1 MGGIGKTALIQ
12 DVYRSEKVPGIFD
25 KLACVTIMRPFNPN
39 DLLIGLLK
47 QLVDPKTLE
56 GKLPSLASILEGKKY
71 MIVLDDVLSA
81 TEWDAIKSQLPTTK
95 TGRRILVTTR
105 DESIAKHCSGGQ
117 EDKVYK
123 LDTLGHDDA
132 KNLFTKKVFKE
143 PTNLDELE
151 LHQEAKLI
159 LKKCGG
165 LPLAIVTI
173 GGFLASRP
181 KTISEWRKLNEH
193 ISAELHMDPKLG
205 TIRTVLDISYD
216 GLPYHLKSC
225 FLYLSIFPEDR
236 KISRNRLVRRWAAE
250 GYSRDVC
257 GKSVEEIADDYFSE
271 LIARSMIIP
280 TQRSTYRSRGI
291 GSCQVHDLMRD
302 IAISKSKE
310 ENLVLRFDGDHTLH
324 NQGTFRHLAI
334 TNSSSDRVGV
344 DLEAIVDMSRIRSLT
359 VFGEWRSSF
368 ISDKMRLLRV
378 LDLEDTKNLCYHH
391 IKHIGRLLHLRYLSL
406 RGCEYVTFLPDSLGK
421 LRQLETLDIQDTL
434 IVRLPRTIINL
445 RKLNYLRAGQGAMR
459 LDYNGVVAPRGL
471 RRLTALHTL
480 SVVDIAPKPSVLQD
494 ISRLTQLRKLGV
506 TGVNKKNNKKFLSAL
521 AALSRL
527 ESLSVRSEGKPGLW
541 GCLDVADDKFS
552 PPKDLKSLKLYG
564 NLVELPKWIRQL
576 KNLVKLNLRGSFL
589 KDHGAA
595 IQVLE
600 REESKAMEAT
610 VLSIGKLVLNGAVN
624 YAKSTVVE
632 EVSLQLGVQRDH
644 AFIRDELEMMQSFL
658 EAAHDQRDDNKVVRD
673 VAYDVEDCLQDFAV
687 RLGRKK
693 SSWWLCP
700 RTLWERHRISKGM
713 KELRDKVEDVSQRNL
728 RYHLIKGSKPTVV
741 DAMPSGTA
749 RLTMSGMYEAQWQE
763 EKAKADLI
771 RQVNHEVEDR
781 RVIAVWGTC
790 DYHRV
795 TSIVGRAYD
804 HLKRSNKFECFAWVD
819 LMHPLPLTELLQ
831 TIVRQLYIRSL
842 QESGKATPACQLLMR
857 TSMVKED
864 HLADE
869 FNTYLSDKCYLIVLN
884 GLSTTKVWEQIK
896 MLFPDNK
903 NGSKIIVSTQHIEVA
918 ILCAGTEEVAT
929 DHIQLFADQTL
940 YVFHYKVPQDRAYSM
955 GSTSSLNVA
964 ISYRNNS
971 ADGKSLTRMQT
982 MVAAFRESDL
992 IGRASQKE
1000 EIIELILK
1008 DSQHHRIISL
1018 WGMGGIGKTAL
1029 IQDVYRSAEVQGIF
1043 DKLACATIMRPFN
1056 PKDLLTS
1063 LMNQLQNTGTSL
1075 ADILEGKKY
1084 LIVLDDLL
1092 FTAEWDA
1099 IKLHFPAGETGSR
1112 IIVTTRHENVAEYCS
1127 GDQKE
1132 NMYKLDILADT
1143 DAENLLMKKIL
1154 KKCGGL
1160 PLAIVTIGGFLASR
1174 PKVASEWRKLN
1185 DHINAELEMNPE
1197 LWDIRIV
1204 LNISYNGLPYYLKSC
1219 FLYLSIFPEDYEI
1232 SRKRL
1237 VRRWTAEGYS
1247 RGLWDKSAEDIA
1259 DSYFFELLDRSM
1271 MLPTQKADYSSKGAD
1286 SCKVHDI
1293 MREIAISNSKE
1304 ENLVLRLDG
1313 SYRSH
1318 SQVTVRHLV
1327 ITNDSREADEG
1338 ELESTVDMSRVR
1350 SLTVFGYWRPFFI
1363 SDKMKFL
1370 RVLDSEGAD
1379 GVYDHHIKQIGKLIH
1394 LKYLSLRGCEKI
1406 AFLPD
1411 SLGNLRQLETL
1422 DIRQTGIIR
1431 LPKTIINLRKLN
1443 YLRAGER
1450 NSAYALTSNKLCSL
1464 TLVWSLFRAI
1474 LVDKVSNVD
1483 ENMNT
1488 VYAACTTFW
1497 CIALPSIAMDLNSLG
1512 VVAPRGLRRLSA
1524 LHTLGVVH
1532 IAHDSSSVL
1541 RDIKKLTQL
1550 RKLRVTGIDEE
1561 NSQKFFST
1569 LSALIN
1575 LESLSVSSEGALGL
1589 EGCLDAD
1596 DMFSDLRS
1604 LKLYGSLVEL
1614 PNWIQQLRNL
1624 VKLKLDGTLLK
1635 DCKDAIQVLGKLPNL
1650 AILYLAS
1657 LWFEDGELHFLEES
1671 FPTLMVLDLDF
1682 GARKDVTFDKGAVQK
1697 LELLLLSSCGLKFL
1711 PSIKE
1716 VRLKGLDY
1724 RFNDKEDADRWKEDF
1739 LAQLSQ
1745 NPKKPF
1751 LNVRGTF

>member
-595 IQVLE
+595 IQVLGE
-600 REESKAMEAT
+600 LPNLAILCLLKGSFQSSEGGELHFLQESLPSLMVLELDLGGSKYVKFEEGAFCKLEILKLLLSFAEVETKFSGLEFLPSIKEVELYYYFHHSFEGAADRLKVDLQAQLSRNQNKPVLRTSGGEESKAMEAT

-658 EAAHDQRDDNKVVRD
+658 EAAHDQRDDNKVRD

-1143 DAENLLMKKIL
+1143 DAENLLMKKVVSWQ
-1154 KKCGGL
+1154 
-1160 PLAIVTIGGFLASR
+1160 AA
-1174 PKVASEWRKLN
+1174 
-1185 DHINAELEMNPE
+1185 
-1197 LWDIRIV
+1197 
-1204 LNISYNGLPYYLKSC
+1204 
-1219 FLYLSIFPEDYEI
+1219 
-1232 SRKRL
+1232 
-1237 VRRWTAEGYS
+1237 
-1247 RGLWDKSAEDIA
+1247 
-1259 DSYFFELLDRSM
+1259 
-1271 MLPTQKADYSSKGAD
+1271 QK
-1286 SCKVHDI
+1286 
-1293 MREIAISNSKE
+1293 
-1304 ENLVLRLDG
+1304 
-1313 SYRSH
+1313 
-1318 SQVTVRHLV
+1318 
-1327 ITNDSREADEG
+1327 
-1338 ELESTVDMSRVR
+1338 
-1350 SLTVFGYWRPFFI
+1350 W
-1363 SDKMKFL
+1363 
-1370 RVLDSEGAD
+1370 
-1379 GVYDHHIKQIGKLIH
+1379 
-1394 LKYLSLRGCEKI
+1394 
-1406 AFLPD
+1406 
-1411 SLGNLRQLETL
+1411 
-1422 DIRQTGIIR
+1422 
-1431 LPKTIINLRKLN
+1431 
-1443 YLRAGER
+1443 
-1450 NSAYALTSNKLCSL
+1450 
-1464 TLVWSLFRAI
+1464 
-1474 LVDKVSNVD
+1474 
-1483 ENMNT
+1483 
-1488 VYAACTTFW
+1488 
-1497 CIALPSIAMDLNSLG
+1497 
-1512 VVAPRGLRRLSA
+1512 
-1524 LHTLGVVH
+1524 
-1532 IAHDSSSVL
+1532 
-1541 RDIKKLTQL
+1541 
-1550 RKLRVTGIDEE
+1550 
-1561 NSQKFFST
+1561 
-1569 LSALIN
+1569 
-1575 LESLSVSSEGALGL
+1575 
-1589 EGCLDAD
+1589 
-1596 DMFSDLRS
+1596 LRS
-1604 LKLYGSLVEL
+1604 GG
-1614 PNWIQQLRNL
+1614 N
-1624 VKLKLDGTLLK
+1624 
-1635 DCKDAIQVLGKLPNL
+1635 
-1650 AILYLAS
+1650 
-1657 LWFEDGELHFLEES
+1657 
-1671 FPTLMVLDLDF
+1671 
-1682 GARKDVTFDKGAVQK
+1682 
-1697 LELLLLSSCGLKFL
+1697 
-1711 PSIKE
+1711 
-1716 VRLKGLDY
+1716 
-1724 RFNDKEDADRWKEDF
+1724 
-1739 LAQLSQ
+1739 
-1745 NPKKPF
+1745 
-1751 LNVRGTF
+1751 